1 MSRKVLH
8 LDSNHPVIA
17 EGLEQ
22 LGFQN
27 EYDYTGT
34 YEEILGKIEEY
45 EGLII
50 RSRIPIDQH
59 LLAQAQ
65 NLKFIG
71 RIGAGLENIDLVA
84 AEKQGIFLAAAPEGN
99 RNAVAEHTLGLLLSL
114 FNKLNTADKEV
125 RSGLWRREENRGIEL
140 DGKTVGII
148 GYGNMGKQFAKKL
161 RGFDVETLCF
171 DLKPNVG
178 DENARQVSMEQLREQ
193 ADILSL
199 HLPQTPDTI
208 HLIND
213 AFIEQM
219 QKSFWLLNTGRGSAV
234 KTEDLVSA
242 LKTGKIKGAGL
253 DVLEY
258 ESKSF
263 TNLFEHSNQPEAFTY
278 LIHADN
284 VVLNPHVAG
293 WSIESYYLLAK
304 VVLDKITSIYTKK
317 DQQVL

>member
-8 LDSNHPVIA
+8 LDSNHPVIT

-27 EYDYTGT
+27 EQDYTST
-34 YEEILGKIEEY
+34 YEEVLDKIEDY

-50 RSRIPIDQH
+50 RSRIPIDQR
-59 LLAQAQ
+59 LLVKAR

-71 RIGAGLENIDLVA
+71 RIGAGLENIDLIE

-114 FNKLNTADKEV
+114 FNKLNIADKEV

-161 RGFDVETLCF
+161 RGFDVNTLCF

-178 DENARQVSMEQLREQ
+178 DENARQVTIEELREQ
-193 ADILSL
+193 TDVLSL
-199 HLPQTPDTI
+199 HLPQTPKTI
-208 HLIND
+208 HLID
-213 AFIEQM
+213 STFIDQM
-219 QKSFWLLNTGRGSAV
+219 KKSFWLLNTGRGSAV
-234 KTEDLVSA
+234 KTEDLVGA
-242 LKTGKIKGAGL
+242 LKKGKIKGAGL

-258 ESKSF
+258 ESTSF
-263 TNLFEHSNQPEAFTY
+263 TSLFDQIYKPEAFSY
-278 LIHADN
+278 LINAEN
-284 VVLNPHVAG
+284 VILTPHVAG
-293 WSIESYYLLAK
+293 WSVESYYLLAK
-304 VVLDKITSIYTKK
+304 VVLDKMK
-317 DQQVL
+317 DYFRK

>member
-27 EYDYTGT
+27 EHDYTST
-34 YEEILGKIEEY
+34 YEEVLEKIEDY

-50 RSRIPIDQH
+50 RSRIPIDQP
-59 LLAQAQ
+59 LLAQAE

-114 FNKLNTADKEV
+114 FNKLNTANKEV

-171 DLKPNVG
+171 DLKPNIG
-178 DENARQVSMEQLREQ
+178 DENARQVSIDELKRENRHFK
-193 ADILSL
+193 S
-199 HLPQTPDTI
+199 TPPP
-208 HLIND
+208 N
-213 AFIEQM
+213 
-219 QKSFWLLNTGRGSAV
+219 S
-234 KTEDLVSA
+234 
-242 LKTGKIKGAGL
+242 
-253 DVLEY
+253 
-258 ESKSF
+258 
-263 TNLFEHSNQPEAFTY
+263 
-278 LIHADN
+278 
-284 VVLNPHVAG
+284 
-293 WSIESYYLLAK
+293 
-304 VVLDKITSIYTKK
+304 
-317 DQQVL
+317 

>member
-1 MSRKVLH
+1 MSRKILH

-27 EYDYTGT
+27 DFDYKST
-34 YEEILGKIEEY
+34 YEEILEKIEEY

-50 RSRIPIDQH
+50 RSRIPIDQR

-84 AEKQGIFLAAAPEGN
+84 AEQRGIFLAAAPEGN

-114 FNKLNTADKEV
+114 FNKLNVADKEV

-140 DGKTVGII
+140 DGKTIGII

-171 DLKPNVG
+171 DLKTNVG
-178 DENARQVSMEQLREQ
+178 DANARQVGIEELRAQ
-193 ADILSL
+193 TDILSL

-208 HLIND
+208 HLID
-213 AFIEQM
+213 TTFIEQM
-219 QKSFWLLNTGRGSAV
+219 KKPFWLINTG
-234 KTEDLVSA
+234 
-242 LKTGKIKGAGL
+242 
-253 DVLEY
+253 
-258 ESKSF
+258 
-263 TNLFEHSNQPEAFTY
+263 
-278 LIHADN
+278 
-284 VVLNPHVAG
+284 
-293 WSIESYYLLAK
+293 
-304 VVLDKITSIYTKK
+304 
-317 DQQVL
+317 

>member
-8 LDSNHPVIA
+8 LDSNHPVIT

-27 EYDYTGT
+27 EHDYTST
-34 YEEILGKIEEY
+34 YEEVLEKIEDY

-50 RSRIPIDQH
+50 RSRIPIDQR
-59 LLAQAQ
+59 LLAKAQ
-65 NLKFIG
+65 NLKFVG
-71 RIGAGLENIDLVA
+71 RIGAGLENIDLVE

-114 FNKLNTADKEV
+114 FNKLNVADKEV
-125 RSGLWRREENRGIEL
+125 RSGRWRREENRGIEL

-161 RGFDVETLCF
+161 RGFDVDTLCF
-171 DLKPNVG
+171 DLKPNIG
-178 DENARQVSMEQLREQ
+178 DENARQVGIEELREQ
-193 ADILSL
+193 TDILSL

-208 HLIND
+208 HLID
-213 AFIEQM
+213 SAFIDQM
-219 QKSFWLLNTGRGSAV
+219 KKSFWLLNTGRGSAV

-242 LKTGKIKGAGL
+242 MKKGKIKGAGL

-263 TNLFEHSNQPEAFTY
+263 TNLFERTNTPEAFSY
-278 LIHADN
+278 LVNADN
-284 VVLNPHVAG
+284 VILTPHVAG
-293 WSIESYYLLAK
+293 WSVESYYLLSK
-304 VVLDKITSIYTKK
+304 VVLDKITSLYTKK
-317 DQQVL
+317 DQ